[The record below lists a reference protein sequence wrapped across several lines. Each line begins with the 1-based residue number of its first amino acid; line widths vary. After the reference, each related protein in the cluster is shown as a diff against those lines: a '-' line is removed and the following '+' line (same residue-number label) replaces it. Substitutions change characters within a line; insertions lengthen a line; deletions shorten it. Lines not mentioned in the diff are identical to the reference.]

1 MKKTCLCVGII
12 QQTKHYKEPF
22 GIVYKKVQIIRTA

>member
-22 GIVYKKVQIIRTA
+22 GIAYKNMNH

>member
-12 QQTKHYKEPF
+12 QQAKWYKEPF
-22 GIVYKKVQIIRTA
+22 GTVYKNMNH